1 MRKCLWM
8 KVLIIG
14 MTTLFISVS
23 IVQARFGKK
32 LLPDEPSVYNE
43 LSPNETLVDDNL
55 DQNNSDWRGE
65 GYGGPDGY
73 MAQSFKPTL
82 DMLTKVELLVW
93 NQGNPQ
99 GHFTVS
105 IRENLPGIDFTKIT
119 IGVEDLPQSAIWT
132 EFDFPDIFIE
142 TEQTYYIVCSYD
154 LQIYPYLDSTLWG
167 VTGDNYLRGEY
178 WFWYNQQWHSN
189 EEHDF
194 CFKTYG
200 YNQTGV
206 IGVFGFVSFDAIIK
220 EKYTYENDSIYLCT
234 PVETVTV
241 IGFSIIFPQDYR
253 AHFYMKTYTNVSEL
267 IFVTSKN
274 YELLDEYQHISLFVT
289 LRNNL
294 CAFTFE

>member
-105 IRENLPGIDFTKIT
+105 IRENLSDIDFTKIT

-200 YNQTGV
+200 YNQTGL

-274 YELLDEYQHISLFVT
+274 YEVLDEYQHISLFVT